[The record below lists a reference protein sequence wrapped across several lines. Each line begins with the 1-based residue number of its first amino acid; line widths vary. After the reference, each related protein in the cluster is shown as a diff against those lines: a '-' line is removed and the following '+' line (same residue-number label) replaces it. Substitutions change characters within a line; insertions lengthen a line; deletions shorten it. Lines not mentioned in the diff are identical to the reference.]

1 MDASGYRFH
10 IHFDRKP
17 WSLNQGFFGFVGS
30 LKPRKR
36 GGSNIEKNM
45 SKETK
50 RRLIN
55 MNKNINIY
63 ETIYDCAVY
72 TNEGTARIYANSIED
87 AWKQALATWTEV
99 YDVQIMTVID

>member
-1 MDASGYRFH
+1 M
-10 IHFDRKP
+10 I
-17 WSLNQGFFGFVGS
+17 
-30 LKPRKR
+30 
-36 GGSNIEKNM
+36 
-45 SKETK
+45 
-50 RRLIN
+50 

-87 AWKQALATWTEV
+87 AWKQALATWAEV